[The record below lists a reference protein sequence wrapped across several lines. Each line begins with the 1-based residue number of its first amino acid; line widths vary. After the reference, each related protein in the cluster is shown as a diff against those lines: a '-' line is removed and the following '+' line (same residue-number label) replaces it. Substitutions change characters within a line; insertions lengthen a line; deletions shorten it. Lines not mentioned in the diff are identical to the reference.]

1 MRSLSLGPH
10 RSHSAHGYIRGA
22 LAGRRHTSTRVR
34 KVFSKFNF
42 KVFIK
47 MKSYA
52 DTVKGAESF
61 YEILPGFRPASLEP
75 PRRPVVV
82 DVPAPTSFKVIQ
94 RPSAARLQAQPSGD
108 VARTAAENAIRDDIR
123 TFLKRAHNHPSMSL
137 LPSLPSTRHR

>member
-22 LAGRRHTSTRVR
+22 LTGKRHTSTRVR

-82 DVPAPTSFKVIQ
+82 PAPTSFKVIQ
-94 RPSAARLQAQPSGD
+94 RPSAATLQAKPSGD
-108 VARTAAENAIRDDIR
+108 VARTAAEEKVRYFYFGFEARVYTQIWF
-123 TFLKRAHNHPSMSL
+123 TLYTVSA
-137 LPSLPSTRHR
+137 